1 MKGDLNGYTY
11 SVFNL
16 LKDID
21 KNVIEC
27 AKVGRINMKNDEINR
42 CINEQNWINTLMS
55 MKSYSKF

>member
-42 CINEQNWINTLMS
+42 CINEQN
-55 MKSYSKF
+55 